1 MAAALTVPEI
11 VLPSSTGQRKM
22 PVMGLGTAPEATSKV
37 TTKDAVL
44 EAIKQGYRHFDA
56 AAAYGVEHSVGEAIA
71 EALKLGLISSRDELF
86 VTSKLWVTDN
96 HPHLIVPAL
105 KKSLRTLQLE
115 YLDLILIHW
124 PITTNPGEVKYPIEV
139 SDIVEFD
146 LKGVWTSLEE
156 CQKLGLT
163 KAIGASNF
171 SIKKLQ
177 KLLSFATIPPAVNQ
191 VEVNLGW
198 QQEKL
203 RAFCKEKGIIVTA
216 FSPLRKGASRGA
228 NLVMDN
234 DILKELADAHGKTIA
249 QICLRWLYEQGLT
262 FVVKSYD
269 KERMN
274 QNLQIFD
281 WSLSEDDYKKIS
293 EIHQERLIKGPTKP
307 LLDDLWDEE

>member
-105 KKSLRTLQLE
+105 QKSLRTLQLE

-281 WSLSEDDYKKIS
+281 WSLSEEDYKKIS